1 MIVRTYDAK
10 DVLENASRE
19 SNVDAIDNTKMSV
32 NKVHAE
38 QAKKPGENIEVVKD
52 IENSLNLGEQAR
64 KEEFNERKYETK
76 KLLDDMAS
84 NKIQFN
90 EIIANTLGDEFP
102 EGVTQQTY
110 LAKDKDGYPQKIT
123 TRRIVVLE
131 GRGEVYLR
139 IQTRNA
145 VTYSK
150 NGQPITEASWIKGTE
165 DANLVRHF

>member
-1 MIVRTYDAK
+1 
-10 DVLENASRE
+10 
-19 SNVDAIDNTKMSV
+19 MSV

-38 QAKKPGENIEVVKD
+38 QSKKPLENSEVVKD